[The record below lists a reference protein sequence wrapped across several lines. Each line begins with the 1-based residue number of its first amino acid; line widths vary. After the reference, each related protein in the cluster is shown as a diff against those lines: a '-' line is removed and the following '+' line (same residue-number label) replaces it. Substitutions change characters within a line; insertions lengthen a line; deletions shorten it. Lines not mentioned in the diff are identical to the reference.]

1 MMKRFWA
8 ALARAWVLAKTR
20 RELHGLS
27 DHMLRDIGLRRD
39 QLSSGFLK
47 RVVLAEPRLAEF
59 RAGGLVAEADR
70 RREVASP

>member
-1 MMKRFWA
+1 MKRIIA
-8 ALARAWVLAKTR
+8 ALIRIYYLEKTR

-27 DHMLRDIGLRRD
+27 DHMLRDLGLRRD